1 MDKNKT
7 SDRCIWM
14 IVILWLICLL
24 FMFSCKTKKVITNEQ
39 KESHV
44 KTEQLY
50 TSVWGVSVDSTGV
63 SFRKV
68 NILRYVYSLPDSAGK
83 QHLQS
88 IEQIAIDES
97 QESNVS
103 TTIKDT
109 TSLYTKVD
117 SVGKTETKI
126 KEVSESLA
134 SQLTKLVLVVLVLIV
149 VIWLIYLKFFH

>member
-1 MDKNKT
+1 MDKNNT
-7 SDRCIWM
+7 SDRCIWLL
-14 IVILWLICLL
+14 VILWLICLL

-50 TSVWGVSVDSTGV
+50 TSIWGVSVDSTGV

-68 NILRYVYSLPDSAGK
+68 NILRYVYSLPDSTGK
-83 QHLQS
+83 QHLQA
-88 IEQIAIDES
+88 IEHVNIDES
-97 QESNVS
+97 QQSNVS
-103 TTIKDT
+103 TTVKDT
-109 TSLYTKVD
+109 TSLSTKVD

-134 SQLTKLVLVVLVLIV
+134 SQLTKLGLVVLGLVI
-149 VIWLIYLKFFH
+149 VIWLIFKKMF